1 MKGLRESRDSTEL
14 RKIVDYLGIVAFV
27 IDVEGNENFRIAAI
41 NERNEQL
48 SGMRLHDVAGRLV
61 DEVLTPEMARRVKD
75 KYRDCVQQRTVIE
88 YRESLDLPAGTAYWQ
103 TTLVPYL
110 DDAGNVYRLLGTS
123 IDITSTIQ
131 LEHESG
137 YQSTLLNAYLDES
150 TDGILVVDANN
161 HMKTWNQR
169 FLEIWDIPEAI
180 MEAGDGAGALDVVRS
195 QLKQPDDFIERVM
208 NLYDHLDQEEQG
220 YRFEMLDGRV
230 FERYS
235 RGLRDPQET
244 YWGRIWFYRDITEY
258 ERMTEELQRL
268 ARTDVLTDT
277 SNRRAF
283 MEVLTEEYLRAQRYE
298 HPLTVMMIDLDQFKS
313 INDRYGHDGGDSAL
327 RAFADVVRP
336 LLRET
341 DHFAR
346 MGGEEFAIVLP
357 ETDINEGCRIAERLR
372 LAVAN
377 ATMKSSRGSFEITI
391 SVGVTEMLA
400 KDSNAEVTLNR
411 ADRALYMAK
420 DGGRNRIQSLAQ

>member
-372 LAVAN
+372 MAVAN

>member
-327 RAFADVVRP
+327 RAFADV
-336 LLRET
+336 
-341 DHFAR
+341 
-346 MGGEEFAIVLP
+346 
-357 ETDINEGCRIAERLR
+357 
-372 LAVAN
+372 
-377 ATMKSSRGSFEITI
+377 
-391 SVGVTEMLA
+391 
-400 KDSNAEVTLNR
+400 
-411 ADRALYMAK
+411 
-420 DGGRNRIQSLAQ
+420 